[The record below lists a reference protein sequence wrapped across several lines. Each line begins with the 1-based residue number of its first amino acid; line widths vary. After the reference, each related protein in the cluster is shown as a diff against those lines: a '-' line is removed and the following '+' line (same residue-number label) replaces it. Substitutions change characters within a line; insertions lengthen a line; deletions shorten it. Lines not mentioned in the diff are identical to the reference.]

1 MPPPLSS
8 PVPSP
13 SLPCFLSLLSL
24 FFSLVSSSPNS
35 PITLPLSAS
44 KPSPPPDPY
53 RNLRHLVSASLIR
66 ARHLKN
72 PKITPTSTT
81 PLFTHSYGAYSIPLS
96 FGTPPQTLPLIMDTG
111 SDLVWFPCTHRY
123 VCRNCSFSTSNPSSN
138 IFIPK
143 SSSSSKVLGCVN
155 PKCGWIHGS
164 KVQSRCRD
172 CEPTSPNCTQI
183 CPPYLIF
190 YGSGITGG
198 IMLSETLDLPGKGV
212 PDFIVG
218 CSVLSTSQP
227 AGISGFGRGPPSLPS
242 QLGLKKFSYCLLSRR
257 YDDTTE
263 SSSLVLDGESDS
275 GEKTAGLTYTPFV
288 QNPKVAGKH
297 AFSVYYYLGLRH
309 ITVGGKHVKIPYKY
323 LIPGADGDGGTIIDS
338 GTTFTY
344 MKGEIFELVAAEFE
358 KQVQSKRATEVEGIT
373 GLRPCFNISGLNT
386 PSFPELTLKFRGGA
400 EMELPLANYVAF
412 LGGDDV
418 VCLTIVT
425 DGAAGKEFSGGP
437 AIILGNFQQQNF
449 YVEYD
454 LRNERLGFRQQS
466 CK

>member
-72 PKITPTSTT
+72 PKTTPTSTT

-111 SDLVWFPCTHRY
+111 SDLVWFPCTIAMSAGT
-123 VCRNCSFSTSNPSSN
+123 VLSLPQILLPIFLSPS
-138 IFIPK
+138 PP
-143 SSSSSKVLGCVN
+143 LL
-155 PKCGWIHGS
+155 P
-164 KVQSRCRD
+164 RD

-212 PDFIVG
+212 PNFIVG

-275 GEKTAGLTYTPFV
+275 GEKTAGLSYTPFV
-288 QNPKVAGKH
+288 QNPKVA
-297 AFSVYYYLGLRH
+297 
-309 ITVGGKHVKIPYKY
+309 
-323 LIPGADGDGGTIIDS
+323 GADGDGGTIIDS

-373 GLRPCFNISGLNT
+373 GCDRVSTFPDSILRPSR
-386 PSFPELTLKFRGGA
+386 S
-400 EMELPLANYVAF
+400 
-412 LGGDDV
+412 
-418 VCLTIVT
+418 
-425 DGAAGKEFSGGP
+425 
-437 AIILGNFQQQNF
+437 
-449 YVEYD
+449 
-454 LRNERLGFRQQS
+454 
-466 CK
+466 